1 VSYNTVIPE
10 IFVSKISFD
19 DRGEVR
25 NPLSME
31 FFKEKKMANA
41 LKKTEPNKLLMPKAT
56 AVWLIENTALTFAQI
71 ADFTDLTEIEVEA
84 LANEEIGRGLVGRNP
99 VDHNELTKEE
109 LERCEKDP
117 QASLKM
123 SKSDLPAVKTRSK
136 GPRYTPVSKRGD
148 KPDAIAYIL
157 KHNPE
162 ITDAQITK
170 LVGTTKPTINNVRDR
185 THPNI
190 SNIKPRHPADLG
202 LCSYVEYETAVE
214 KGLRAQGKDP
224 ETVKAQRLAEQQKKI
239 EEENAPAEPQSQS
252 GTGGFDF
259 SNFLG
264 DSMNINDDE

>member
-1 VSYNTVIPE
+1 
-10 IFVSKISFD
+10 
-19 DRGEVR
+19 
-25 NPLSME
+25 
-31 FFKEKKMANA
+31 
-41 LKKTEPNKLLMPKAT
+41 MPKAT